1 MNDLVNRLRLGP
13 YHEPEGVEPE
23 NEEQV
28 WNWWCEITDAAAN
41 HIEAQEK
48 LIRDLSDCLEDMT
61 KHYVEVRNDLYG
73 FEATEEIEVIAAG
86 KLIALSK
93 SNPNTPERS
102 DE

>member
-1 MNDLVNRLRLGP
+1 MNEKDLVIYLRHADLNAHMGFGGDWKTV
-13 YHEPEGVEPE
+13 YAE
-23 NEEQV
+23 
-28 WNWWCEITDAAAN
+28 AAD
-41 HIEAQEK
+41 HIEAQNK

-73 FEATEEIEVIAAG
+73 FEATEEIEVIVAG

-93 SNPNTPERS
+93 SNPNTPERN

>member
-1 MNDLVNRLRLGP
+1 MNDLILKLRAP
-13 YHEPEGVEPE
+13 VTMSMFATK
-23 NEEQV
+23 
-28 WNWWCEITDAAAN
+28 TDLYMDILQSRKEAAD
-41 HIEAQEK
+41 HIEAQND

-93 SNPNTPERS
+93 SNPNTPERN
-102 DE
+102 DK

>member
-1 MNDLVNRLRLGP
+1 MNDLVTHLRNAATDWDGLPG
-13 YHEPEGVEPE
+13 HD
-23 NEEQV
+23 NEEIIHYIT
-28 WNWWCEITDAAAN
+28 CKKAREIAD

-48 LIRDLSDCLEDMT
+48 LICDLSDCLEDMT

-93 SNPNTPERS
+93 SNPNTPERN